1 MRRLRCGSLGD
12 SLWPHYKTC
21 RVLTLDGW
29 LTPCAFTVLTDMYL
43 EMHAGLSWLI
53 VAYHAPL
60 TRVDVTLLVQMIS
73 DISRELEDVIKFCS
87 GRFDICLSGL

>member
-1 MRRLRCGSLGD
+1 
-12 SLWPHYKTC
+12 
-21 RVLTLDGW
+21 
-29 LTPCAFTVLTDMYL
+29 MYL

-53 VAYHAPL
+53 VTCHAPL
-60 TRVDVTLLVQMIS
+60 TRVDVALLVQMIS